1 MQGQQAI
8 QAIPVGNL
16 ASKSI
21 DIIRLLLLVGIAYTV
36 ATTVWYF
43 ISGPTIGVVAQ
54 GNSAGTTASPDQTQ
68 ITWQDIARINMFG
81 VVGAQ
86 PLVETQ
92 VEQQETAKETRL
104 PLTLLGVFQAEHP
117 EDSAAIVSQ
126 KGKSGQRYRIGQNLP
141 GNAELIEVHGN
152 YVVLRRA
159 GVRETLTFPKSDDL
173 LAGIAEQRASSRNS
187 ALITP
192 PNRQQGRNSR
202 VDRGGR
208 DAELAQPAAASAPQA
223 LPATAQ
229 EFVDQYR
236 AQIDSDPAAALSSLG
251 VEPVS
256 SGAAEGYRLGALA
269 NSPFLRNTGLQAG
282 DLLLSVN
289 GQPVGDVGRDQL
301 QLDNVLAQG
310 SARLEIMRGER
321 RFFVTASLK

>member
-1 MQGQQAI
+1 
-8 QAIPVGNL
+8 VDSL
-16 ASKSI
+16 ASKSV
-21 DIIRLLLLVGIAYTV
+21 DIIKLLLLVGIAYTV
-36 ATTVWYF
+36 ATTLWYF
-43 ISGPTIGVVAQ
+43 ISGPTTDAVVPVSGARTIANPNQ
-54 GNSAGTTASPDQTQ
+54 PQ

-86 PLVETQ
+86 ALVEAPP
-92 VEQQETAKETRL
+92 EQQETAKETRL

-126 KGKSGQRYRIGQNLP
+126 KGKSGQRYRIGQSLP

-173 LAGIAEQRASSRNS
+173 LAGIEEQRASNRNS
-187 ALITP
+187 AVITP
-192 PNRQQGRNSR
+192 PDRQRGRNSR
-202 VDRGGR
+202 IDRGGR
-208 DAELAQPAAASAPQA
+208 DAELAQPATANTPQA

-269 NSPFLRNTGLQAG
+269 NSPLLRNTGLQAG